1 MTPKSPDYDEL
12 SLLLQQ
18 SHLLPS
24 AAEAHGMLCGLLAG
38 HTDQAAERWIME
50 LFAEF
55 PGAEIDVETL
65 SDHDG
70 DGHHRHGP
78 ECGCGH
84 DHGQAQ
90 LHDHDH
96 DHDCEHEHA
105 HEHGTAH
112 SFEPLPIVQAKDL
125 LATAFGQAEG
135 KDRPDKA
142 PASPD
147 PETRLREALK
157 SMADLTE
164 RALGADGLELQPLL
178 PDDEQPLNQRALAAT
193 EWTRGLLFGLGLA
206 AIDRQALEAETREA
220 FDDLLEL
227 TRMDLEDLNEDAE
240 HEEALSDVVEFLRV
254 ATLLIHD
261 DIATQARNASQH

>member
-1 MTPKSPDYDEL
+1 MASLFPDAFMTSSPPDYDEL

-38 HTDQAAERWIME
+38 QVDQAAERWIIE

-55 PGAEIDVETL
+55 PDTDIEVDTL
-65 SDHDG
+65 SGHLGDADHQHGPHCDHHH
-70 DGHHRHGP
+70 GHH
-78 ECGCGH
+78 H
-84 DHGQAQ
+84 DH
-90 LHDHDH
+90 HDD
-96 DHDCEHEHA
+96 
-105 HEHGTAH
+105 
-112 SFEPLPIVQAKDL
+112 PIEQSEARPVPRARDL
-125 LATAFGQAEG
+125 LVATSEQA
-135 KDRPDKA
+135 DD
-142 PASPD
+142 ASHSVSTDAVPD
-147 PETRLREALK
+147 PEIRLREALK
-157 SMADLTE
+157 SMADQTE

-206 AIDRQALEAETREA
+206 AIDRQALETETREA

-227 TRMDLEDLNEDAE
+227 TRMDLEYLSEDAE

-261 DIATQARNASQH
+261 DIASQARNASRH